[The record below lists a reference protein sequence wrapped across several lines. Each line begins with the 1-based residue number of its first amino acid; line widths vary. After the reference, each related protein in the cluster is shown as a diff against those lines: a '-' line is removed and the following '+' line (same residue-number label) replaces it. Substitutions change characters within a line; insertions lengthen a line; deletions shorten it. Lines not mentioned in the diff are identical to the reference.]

1 MSRFF
6 LLLSLVATC
15 VSLALAQQAQQA
27 SAGKI
32 SGKVYDASTGLPLVA
47 ANVIVEGTTQGT
59 NTDQQGRFVLERLE
73 PGRYKLIVSYVGY
86 KRQTRSVEVGTSELW
101 LEFGLVPT
109 LISAQEVVVTA
120 LRAKEG
126 ETPVA
131 FTNLSAE
138 TIREKNWGQE
148 IPLLVNE
155 VPGLYSYSQTGSG
168 LGYSEVKIRG
178 FDATRVA
185 VTINN
190 VPLNDPEDH
199 TTYFYDLPDLTANV
213 QDIQVQRGVGNS
225 LYGAA
230 AIGGSISILTQTA
243 AESPAISLYS
253 GFGSYNTQRLNF
265 SFNSGIFGKQYSVYG
280 RFSKLNSDGY
290 RQDAWVKAWS
300 TFLNASRYDR
310 SMTTTFNVF
319 TGPIRAH
326 FAWLGITREDLQT
339 NRRLNYDSPEFN
351 GGHKDNVDDFLQT
364 HYQLLNNWQINDK
377 IGLQNT
383 FFHVRGE
390 GFFESFKAN
399 RKFSEYNLTPI
410 TRPDG
415 SVINRTNLVRQKW
428 VSKKQYGWI
437 PRLTL
442 EHGNGVLTAGGEL
455 SLYSS
460 THYGQIKW
468 AQFLPEGV
476 PPNHRYYEYNTDKV
490 SGAVYVH
497 EAFRFSDKLGLM
509 ADLQYQH
516 HTYDFTQERIGAY
529 ADKGYNY
536 TLNYN
541 FLSPR
546 VGAHYAVTP
555 ATNLFVNFSVAR
567 REPKDSD
574 IYDADDPEVYPAFQR
589 SGANINFDKP
599 LIEPETLYDFEL
611 GLGFRKG
618 NFEVKGNGYWMDFHN
633 EIVPTGQVDEDGFII
648 FGNADRSVHRG
659 VEITAAFK
667 TNIGLTFSGNASFSD
682 NKFLEYNELG
692 YDENWNAVSFNRK
705 NKTIA
710 GFPNYLLNG
719 RINYQLKNAEASLTL
734 QRAGRQYLDNSQTK
748 ALSID
753 PYTVLNFSFRY
764 NAGAVLGIQGLTFDA
779 KVNNL
784 LDELYETHGAVDA
797 GTAYFVPAAERN
809 IFVGTSIEF

>member
-1 MSRFF
+1 MSRVF
-6 LLLSLVATC
+6 LLFIVAAWAS
-15 VSLALAQQAQQA
+15 VAFAQQTQRAA
-27 SAGKI
+27 AGKI
-32 SGKVYDASTGLPLVA
+32 SGKVYDASTGQPLAA
-47 ANVIVEGTTQGT
+47 ANIMIEGTARGA
-59 NTDQQGRFVLERLE
+59 NTDQQGRFVLENLPR
-73 PGRYKLIVSYVGY
+73 GRHTLIVSFVGY
-86 KRQTRSVEVGTSELW
+86 KRETRSVEVGAGELQ
-101 LEFGLVPT
+101 LEFGLSPT

-148 IPLLVNE
+148 IPLLLNE

-185 VTINN
+185 VTVNN

-199 TTYFYDLPDLTANV
+199 TTYFYDIPDLTANV

-230 AIGGSISILTQTA
+230 AIGGSISILTQIA
-243 AESPAISLYS
+243 AESPAISFY
-253 GFGSYNTQRLNF
+253 GGVGSYDTRRLNF

-290 RQDAWVKAWS
+290 RNDAWVEAWS
-300 TFLNASRYDR
+300 TFLSASRYDR
-310 SMTTTFNVF
+310 NMTTTFNVF

-326 FAWLGITREDLQT
+326 FAWLGITREDLQA

-364 HYQLLNNWQINDK
+364 HYQLLNNWQISDK
-377 IGLQNT
+377 VGLQNT

-390 GFFESFKAN
+390 GFFESFKAD

-410 TRPDG
+410 VRPDNT
-415 SVINRTNLVRQKW
+415 VINRTNLVRQKW
-428 VSKKQYGWI
+428 VSKKQFGWI

-442 EHGNGVLTAGGEL
+442 EHGKGALTAGGEL
-455 SLYSS
+455 SIYSS
-460 THYGQIKW
+460 NHYGQIKW

-490 SGAVYVH
+490 SASIYAH
-497 EAFRFSDKLGLM
+497 ETFRLADKLSMM

-516 HTYDFTQERIGAY
+516 HNYDFDQERIGAY
-529 ADKGYNY
+529 ANKGYQY

-541 FLSPR
+541 FLTPR
-546 VGAHYAVTP
+546 VGVLYDVTP
-555 ATNLFVNFSVAR
+555 STNLFVNFSTAR

-574 IYDADDPEVYPAFQR
+574 IYDADNPDGYPAFQR
-589 SGANINFDKP
+589 QGNEINFNRPLVKP
-599 LIEPETLYDFEL
+599 ERLYDFEL
-611 GLGFRKG
+611 GCGFRQG
-618 NFEVKGNGYWMDFHN
+618 NLDAKVNGYWMDFHN

-648 FGNADRSVHRG
+648 FGNAERSVHRG
-659 VEITAAFK
+659 VELAAAFN
-667 TNIGLTFSGNASFSD
+667 TNIGLTFSGNASLSD
-682 NKFLEYNELG
+682 NKFLEYQELG
-692 YDENWNAVSFNRK
+692 YDENFVQVLYFNRK
-705 NKTIA
+705 DKTIA
-710 GFPNYLLNG
+710 GFPNHILNG
-719 RINYQLKNAEASLTL
+719 RISYKFKQLDAALSA
-734 QRAGRQYLDNSQTK
+734 QRVGRQYLDNSQTQ

-764 NAGAVLGIQGLTFDA
+764 NAGALFGIQGLILDV

-784 LDELYETHGAVDA
+784 LNEFYETHGAVDA

-809 IFVGTSIEF
+809 IFAGTSVEF